1 VDHFSQSLKIIVDV
15 VFEELV
21 AFDEIIMEIVN
32 STFQASQKR
41 CVSSA

>member
-1 VDHFSQSLKIIVDV
+1 V

-21 AFDEIIMEIVN
+21 AIDEIIMEIVN
-32 STFQASQKR
+32 LTFETSQKR